1 MLRFYQIPCE
11 CGRTHDIARTQAG
24 SSIACEC
31 GKEIMIPTLR
41 ELSQFPTIERLE
53 HQRDGQALRSVVGV
67 RQRRSG
73 LLFVLFIAMILFAG
87 LAGFYY
93 YTCPQEPTIENAQSP
108 FEVWQVWQTLRT
120 GIDTPMS
127 RIEMMRGHAIRMS
140 WRWVALCGG
149 AAAFCMLG
157 MFATL
162 VVGVNKK
169 TLKSDE
175 E

>member
-11 CGRTHDIARTQAG
+11 CGRIHDVARTQAG
-24 SSIACEC
+24 SAVTCEC
-31 GKEIMIPTLR
+31 GKEVAIPTLR
-41 ELSQFPTIERLE
+41 ELSQFPTIERPE
-53 HQRDGQALRSVVGV
+53 PQQEGKIQRPISGV

-73 LLFVLFIAMILFAG
+73 LLFVLFTATILFAG

-127 RIEMMRGHAIRMS
+127 RAEMMRGHAIRMN

-149 AAAFCMLG
+149 ASALCILG

-169 TLKSDE
+169 KPNLEKE
-175 E
+175 